1 MTDEAL
7 YIRMLRKLASHP
19 AARGLTDDAA
29 VLEVG
34 DETLVLVH
42 DMMVEGV
49 HFLPGQDPADIAWKL
64 VAVNMSDLAAKG
76 AEPLGIL
83 TGHMLG
89 PDDTG
94 FIVGLEDALL
104 HFGVPLLGGDTV
116 SAAGGPR
123 ALGLTAI
130 GRATHRPV
138 PSRSCAMPGDLIYV
152 TGTLGMA
159 MLGYE
164 ALRDGTGEDSTAY
177 RRPMAR
183 LAEGQLLA
191 PVVSSVMDISDGLLL
206 DASRLAQASDVTL
219 SIESGSVPVAAPE
232 HRRQDAL
239 RWGDDY
245 ELLFTAPPEAEIPVK
260 ATRIGSVIAKD
271 EEPLLVDGTAPQGR
285 LGYEHR

>member
-1 MTDEAL
+1 MTDEAT
-7 YIRMLRKLASHP
+7 YIRMLRKLATHP
-19 AARGLTDDAA
+19 GARGLADDAA
-29 VLEVG
+29 VLEIG
-34 DETLVLVH
+34 GEALVLVH

-76 AEPLGIL
+76 AEPLGVL

-89 PDDTG
+89 DDDAG
-94 FIVGLEDALL
+94 FLLGLEDALL

-116 SAAGGPR
+116 SAGEPR

-138 PSRSCAMPGDLIYV
+138 PSRSCAAPGDLVYV
-152 TGTLGMA
+152 TGELGLA

-164 ALRDGTGEDSTAY
+164 ALRDGSGEDTTAY

-191 PVVSSVMDISDGLLL
+191 PIVSAMMDISDGLLL
-206 DASRLAQASDVTL
+206 DANRLAQASDVTL
-219 SIESGSVPVAAPE
+219 DIESGSVPVAVSE
-232 HRRQDAL
+232 DRRQEAL

-245 ELLFTAPPEAEIPVK
+245 ELLFTTPPEAEIPVK
-260 ATRIGSVIAKD
+260 ATRIGTVIAKGD
-271 EEPLLVDGTAPQGR
+271 TPLLVDGAAPEGR
-285 LGYEHR
+285 LGFEHR

>member
-7 YIRMLRKLASHP
+7 YIRMLRKLATHP
-19 AARGLTDDAA
+19 GARGLTDDAA

-76 AEPLGIL
+76 AEPLGVL

-89 PDDTG
+89 ADDAG
-94 FIVGLEDALL
+94 FVIGLEDALL

-130 GRATHRPV
+130 GRATHQPV
-138 PSRSCAMPGDLIYV
+138 PSRSCAMPGDLVYV
-152 TGTLGMA
+152 TGVLGLA

-164 ALRDGTGEDSTAY
+164 ALLDGTGEDSTAY
-177 RRPMAR
+177 RRPLAR

-191 PVVSSVMDISDGLLL
+191 PIVSAIMDISDGLLL

-219 SIESGSVPVAAPE
+219 SIESGAVPVATAE
-232 HRRQDAL
+232 DRRQDAL

-245 ELLFTAPPEAEIPVK
+245 ELLFTAPPDAQIPVK
-260 ATRIGSVIAKD
+260 ATRIGAVIAKG
-271 EEPLLVDGTAPQGR
+271 EAPLLVDGTSPEGS

>member
-1 MTDEAL
+1 
-7 YIRMLRKLASHP
+7 
-19 AARGLTDDAA
+19 
-29 VLEVG
+29 
-34 DETLVLVH
+34 
-42 DMMVEGV
+42 
-49 HFLPGQDPADIAWKL
+49 
-64 VAVNMSDLAAKG
+64 
-76 AEPLGIL
+76 
-83 TGHMLG
+83 
-89 PDDTG
+89 
-94 FIVGLEDALL
+94 
-104 HFGVPLLGGDTV
+104 
-116 SAAGGPR
+116 
-123 ALGLTAI
+123 
-130 GRATHRPV
+130 
-138 PSRSCAMPGDLIYV
+138 MPGDLIYV

>member
-7 YIRMLRKLASHP
+7 YIRMLRKLATHP
-19 AARGLTDDAA
+19 GARGLTDDAA

-76 AEPLGIL
+76 AEPLGVL

-89 PDDTG
+89 ADDAG
-94 FIVGLEDALL
+94 FVIGLEDALL

-130 GRATHRPV
+130 GRATHQPV
-138 PSRSCAMPGDLIYV
+138 PSRSCAMPGDLVYV
-152 TGTLGMA
+152 TGVLGLA

-164 ALRDGTGEDSTAY
+164 ALLDGTGEDSTAY
-177 RRPMAR
+177 RRPLAR

-191 PVVSSVMDISDGLLL
+191 PIVSAIMDISDGLLL

-219 SIESGSVPVAAPE
+219 SIESGAVPVATAE
-232 HRRQDAL
+232 DRRQDAL
-239 RWGDDY
+239 RWGEDY
-245 ELLFTAPPEAEIPVK
+245 ELLFTAPPDAQIPVK
-260 ATRIGSVIAKD
+260 ATRIGAVIAKG
-271 EEPLLVDGTAPQGR
+271 EAPLLVDGTSPEGS